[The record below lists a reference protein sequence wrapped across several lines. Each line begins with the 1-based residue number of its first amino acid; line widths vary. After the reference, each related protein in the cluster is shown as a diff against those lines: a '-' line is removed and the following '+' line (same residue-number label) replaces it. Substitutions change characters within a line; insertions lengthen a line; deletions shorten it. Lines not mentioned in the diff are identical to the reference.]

1 MIPKEFVETL
11 NYDEEVV
18 RKITE
23 ELNGKLPIVKT
34 NFGNIMVAK
43 VIPKYIQVIQIP
55 KYLWKLNT

>member
-55 KYLWKLNT
+55 KYL